1 MRRTAFYVAL
11 ASATLGVTAPAAE
24 RGEWLAICA
33 QCLNPSVSSKSGI
46 GTAKATAEARIT
58 RDGAEAWCKQYE
70 PRERTCVGNQLAS
83 EAAKRSFR
91 ATADCT
97 SGRITAID
105 GVTYTLAGVWTSDA
119 GKGRTRWR
127 DPAGKIVGQD
137 RASNG
142 LAISQQWELLC
153 PGITKAEP
161 NVPVIP
167 AAPPAAVAAP
177 AFTVGQPVEA
187 RFGREWVRGEVMRV
201 RQMQG
206 PNGPVYE
213 YDVALENGHRGALPA
228 RMLRKAEKR

>member
-1 MRRTAFYVAL
+1 MRRTAYL
-11 ASATLGVTAPAAE
+11 LLILTATAGTTLAAE
-24 RGEWLAICA
+24 PGEWLAICA
-33 QCLNPSVSSKSGI
+33 QCLNPSVSNKSGI
-46 GTAKATAEARIT
+46 GTAKAMAEARIT

-97 SGRITAID
+97 AGRITAID
-105 GVTYTLAGVWTSDA
+105 GVTYTLSGVWSSDV

-153 PGITKAEP
+153 PGVTKAEP
-161 NVPVIP
+161 SVPVIK
-167 AAPPAAVAAP
+167 AAPPAAGAAP
-177 AFTVGQPVEA
+177 AFTVGQAVEA
-187 RFGREWVRGEVMRV
+187 RFGRDWIRGEVIRI
-201 RQMQG
+201 QQSQSATG
-206 PNGPVYE
+206 PLYE
-213 YDVALENGHRGALPA
+213 YEVVLENGHRGTLPA
-228 RMLRKAEKR
+228 RMLRKAEKK